1 MIEYWFLSNVF
12 LPYEIYTVFPLFFN
26 KSYNVDIFFY
36 SWSLLSL
43 KLFFNIWFNCS
54 MMTFTEQIQKILID
68 LLANQLENENQIH
81 WSSLLIVTEIV
92 MMTFFSLGFWRKQT
106 QINEVQEWWMPKMK
120 FLSVVSLSFWEKVV
134 TGFKVDFYAKVNWI
148 G

>member
-1 MIEYWFLSNVF
+1 
-12 LPYEIYTVFPLFFN
+12 
-26 KSYNVDIFFY
+26 
-36 SWSLLSL
+36 
-43 KLFFNIWFNCS
+43 
-54 MMTFTEQIQKILID
+54 MTFTEQIQKILID

-120 FLSVVSLSFWEKVV
+120 FLSVVSLSFWEKIV
-134 TGFKVDFYAKVNWI
+134 TGFKVDFYVSRLDRC
-148 G
+148 